1 MADDGL
7 DNVVSKAAA
16 APLTS
21 LDGVSVR
28 ISRREICN
36 EVLDVDRRSALLKEL
51 DGWNANAVV
60 AGPAREERIAAATTM
75 VFMVI
80 DAHSIDFA
88 MIVDVLAF
96 CIFSSFIASLMILTH
111 LFYLSFSKHCKD
123 LQRFEYEL

>member
-7 DNVVSKAAA
+7 DNVVSKA

-36 EVLDVDRRSALLKEL
+36 EVLLVDRRSALKEL

-75 VFMVI
+75 VFMV
-80 DAHSIDFA
+80 
-88 MIVDVLAF
+88 
-96 CIFSSFIASLMILTH
+96 LMLM
-111 LFYLSFSKHCKD
+111 LNY
-123 LQRFEYEL
+123 